1 MIKYAKPALLAG
13 LLIPGIAFA
22 QINKGDALGSSEAA
36 ILSALE
42 AQGYTIT
49 GIETEGGEIEVDAML
64 DGTAYEIE
72 VSAETGMVIEIE
84 LGDDDGSDDS

>member
-1 MIKYAKPALLAG
+1 MMKYAKPALLAG

-42 AQGYTIT
+42 A
-49 GIETEGGEIEVDAML
+49 EG
-64 DGTAYEIE
+64 
-72 VSAETGMVIEIE
+72 
-84 LGDDDGSDDS
+84 